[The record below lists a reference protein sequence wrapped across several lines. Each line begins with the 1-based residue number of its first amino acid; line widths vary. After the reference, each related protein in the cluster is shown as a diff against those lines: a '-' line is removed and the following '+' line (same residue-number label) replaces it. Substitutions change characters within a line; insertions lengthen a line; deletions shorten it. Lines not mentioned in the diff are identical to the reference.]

1 MAMRV
6 PGRARAASI
15 RQAPPIAVPSSTLFG
30 IPEKNMF
37 SGLVDRDFIAN
48 LVRLAG
54 ESARA
59 DGSTLYVLDP
69 TGRFL
74 KPFTVH
80 KLPESY
86 ISGIGV
92 VAVGTQCCGRA
103 VAHRKPW
110 IVSDMLSD
118 PLFKDGVKG
127 AEASDIRAGFSV
139 PVIAHNGIAVGSLA
153 CHFRRPHTP
162 TRTEIERN
170 QSFATLIAHGLEH
183 PTAAKDG
190 WRELFEA
197 VLRERNPDALPALIK
212 EARTG
217 ILNRLELSSSGGTPA
232 DDETLA
238 DALRVLRDVEES
250 MHNLW

>member
-1 MAMRV
+1 
-6 PGRARAASI
+6 
-15 RQAPPIAVPSSTLFG
+15 
-30 IPEKNMF
+30 MF
-37 SGLVDRDFIAN
+37 SALVDRDFIAN

-54 ESARA
+54 ESAHA
-59 DGSTLYVLDP
+59 DGSTLFVLDP

-80 KLPESY
+80 KLPEGY

-92 VAVGTQCCGRA
+92 VAVGTQCCERA
-103 VAHRKPW
+103 VARRKPW

-118 PLFKDGVKG
+118 PLFKDGAKG

-153 CHFRRPHTP
+153 CHFRRPHSP
-162 TRTEIERN
+162 TNTDIERN
-170 QSFATLIAHGLEH
+170 QSFATLIAHGLEY
-183 PTAAKDG
+183 PSAAQDS

-197 VLRERNPDALPALIK
+197 VLRERDPDALPVLIK
-212 EARTG
+212 KARTG

-232 DDETLA
+232 DDEALA
-238 DALRVLRDVEES
+238 DALRILREVEE
-250 MHNLW
+250 NLPKLWPSKGD